1 MRSAPAR
8 STRVMTDEQ
17 PFLAGPRLSTIA
29 GLRKAGVLQSFHF
42 DPLVGL
48 VGVRYTPAYE
58 RIVGSGMIQFADPV
72 FLGAVMIDD
81 PVAMRI
87 WVEATAARLA
97 GEPGESGPSSQKPTH
112 GRKPS
117 R

>member
-1 MRSAPAR
+1 
-8 STRVMTDEQ
+8 MTDEQ
-17 PFLAGPRLSTIA
+17 PFLAGPRLSTVA

-42 DPLVGL
+42 DPLAGL
-48 VGVRYTPAYE
+48 VGVKYTPAYE
-58 RIVGSGMIQFADPV
+58 QTLQSGLIQFADPA
-72 FLGAVMIDD
+72 FLGAVMLDD

-97 GEPGESGPSSQKPTH
+97 GEPGEGRPAAQKPTRD
-112 GRKPS
+112 RKRS

>member
-1 MRSAPAR
+1 MGFPSA
-8 STRVMTDEQ
+8 MTEEQ

-58 RIVGSGMIQFADPV
+58 RILGSGMIQFADSA
-72 FLGAVMIDD
+72 FLGALMIDD
-81 PVAMRI
+81 PAAMRI
-87 WVEATAARLA
+87 WVEATASRLA
-97 GEPGESGPSSQKPTH
+97 GEPGETGPASPKPKSD
-112 GRKPS
+112 RKPS